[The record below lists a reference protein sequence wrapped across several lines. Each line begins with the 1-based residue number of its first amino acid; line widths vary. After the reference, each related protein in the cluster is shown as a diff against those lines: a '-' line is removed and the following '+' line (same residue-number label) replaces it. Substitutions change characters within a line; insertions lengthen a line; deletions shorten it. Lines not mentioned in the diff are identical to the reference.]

1 MEEGTYPDPMVVS
14 ELTDSVTI
22 KVNTKKRI
30 EVEEIN

>member
-1 MEEGTYPDPMVVS
+1 MEEWTYPDPMVVS

-22 KVNTKKRI
+22 ILNTEKRI